1 MTQATLLERYKS
13 KLTSLRAIREMD
25 EWNPQKD
32 RIILEEID
40 AVFEAMTDEEQGQ
53 ARAVTSLGWPFWS
66 ARTEL
71 GDS

>member
-1 MTQATLLERYKS
+1 MTQANLLERYKS
-13 KLTSLRAIREMD
+13 KLTSLRAIRELD

-40 AVFEAMTDEEQGQ
+40 AVFEAMTDEDQDK
-53 ARAVTSLGWPFWS
+53 ARAITSLGWPYRS